1 MNNSA
6 NHLFSRTTISRAL
19 RTALGLGTLALV
31 SACGGGGGG
40 GGASAPVE
48 LGAALPESGNFIVIE
63 QSSLSLSESARTGSI
78 QIARLGAAQ
87 GASSVSYR
95 FIAGSADASSDFR
108 GVDGSVTWAD
118 GDTSSKTVSF
128 LVASDIDSEGDED
141 FRIEI
146 SGVTGQE
153 SLGINDSVSVTVQ
166 DAVCSGVVPPT
177 VSKDT
182 LLSAPCY
189 RLTSEAKVG
198 SSAQLAVKAG
208 TTIIA
213 DAGTAITLQ
222 NQASLNMEGTTA
234 LPVFVK
240 SADDQAGSWNGFKL
254 QSSSALN
261 RVQHVEISDA
271 VNAFELT
278 SGGFAV
284 FDNNVLTDNS
294 GAGVKLPLE
303 SAENLGTDN
312 QFSTTKRGI
321 ELVGN
326 TIAVNQ
332 TIRLPK
338 QSTHY
343 VLKDGVINNGTLE
356 LAAGT
361 QLRMAANVQILVFS
375 TGAINAIGTQEQP
388 IGIQGLEARPG
399 YWNGIQYISSTSAD
413 NRFEHVVLAHGGG
426 DPARAGNIIVDG
438 LDTRIT
444 MQHCELNLS
453 AGYGLV
459 YDSNAFQVELTDVTF
474 DLNRLG
480 DQSL

>member
-6 NHLFSRTTISRAL
+6 KHSYARTPISHAL
-19 RTALGLGTLALV
+19 RIALGLGSLALV
-31 SACGGGGGG
+31 SACGGGGGS
-40 GGASAPVE
+40 GASAPVE
-48 LGAALPESGNFIVIE
+48 LGAALPESGDFIAIE

-78 QIARLGAAQ
+78 QIVRLGAGK

-108 GVDGSVTWAD
+108 GVDGTVNWAD

-141 FRIEI
+141 FRIQI
-146 SGVTGQE
+146 SDVTGQE
-153 SLGINDSVSVTVQ
+153 ALGINDSVSVTVQ
-166 DAVCSGVVPPT
+166 DAACSGVVPLA
-177 VSKDT
+177 VIKDT

-189 RLTSEAKVG
+189 RLTSEANVG

-213 DAGTAITLQ
+213 DAGTGIALG
-222 NQASLNMEGTTA
+222 NQSSLNMEGTPA

-240 SADDQAGSWNGFKL
+240 GADSQAGSWSGFKL

-261 RVQHVEISDA
+261 RVQHVEISNA
-271 VNAFELT
+271 VNAFEMT

-284 FDNNVLTDNS
+284 LDNNVFTDNS
-294 GAGVKLPLE
+294 GAGIKLPLE
-303 SAENLGTDN
+303 SAEALGMGN

-326 TIAVNQ
+326 TIAENQ

-343 VLKDGVINNGTLE
+343 VLKDGLINNGTLE

-361 QLRMAANVQILVFS
+361 HLRMAADVQILVFS
-375 TGAINAIGTQEQP
+375 TGAINAVGTQEQP
-388 IGIQGLEARPG
+388 ITIEGLEARPG
-399 YWNGIQYISSTSAD
+399 YWNGIQYISSTSAN
-413 NRFEHVVLAHGGG
+413 NRYEHVVLAHGGG

-474 DLNRLG
+474 DQNRLG